1 MAGPNVSDKVRASG
15 GARLA
20 DMKKTQQ
27 QESELYGVGSGLS
40 VDELA
45 MLRSGGESQ
54 ANINLLNELRKSQ
67 QIQQARARRF
77 NPTLGQMVRDIGT
90 PAGALGA
97 ANGLTFGLPAAAY
110 NAMQSP
116 EGKQAFKEWQF
127 QNPGFGYGTSAGDLA
142 TWAIPGGAMLKGA
155 GRVAGAVGAGET
167 AANLANAGRY
177 LQGPM
182 SLGTMLGQAAEQGVP
197 RLAASAIN
205 GELDGGAAAG
215 ASLAALP
222 FLGKGGVVVS
232 DKVFPMAEDLYKM
245 VTAKGNEA
253 LAARIL
259 AASPQ
264 RLGPET
270 KLFNPDAVAQLQGFR
285 LSGQGK
291 TTALPLKDRP
301 IVDLADL
308 NGKTVVPIPADRTVA
323 GITHYDLG
331 GIPLKKPVQ
340 GPDGKVQ
347 YVDSEVQSL
356 GGEDYWRQP
365 NSITKGHVFA
375 STRPAAHAMQN
386 KFVANPNSV
395 GMTMV
400 MDHDG
405 SNFATHT
412 TESLLSAIPA
422 IDKMS
427 PQAIE
432 EIDNA
437 IRARVV
443 QKKNGKAVVTEFP
456 DFVGV
461 KDPKWIDQI
470 RGINGYQAGGIG
482 ELRKRIAS
490 VLDKSL
496 FKYAGAPTT
505 SMAHEMLND
514 PIIPAGYGH
523 MGRTLVLP
531 DTSITHL
538 GQLGPTNHPAYNTHV
553 PGTALG
559 GMQSTV
565 PWEVIYKDVIDKNP
579 GKSLKDMYRTAQTT
593 GEQRYLPVIN
603 DALIKRVDDYQ
614 GFQRPQQFSLGSL
627 K

>member
-1 MAGPNVSDKVRASG
+1 MAGQSVSDKVRASG

-27 QESELYGVGSGLS
+27 QESEIYGVGSGLS

-45 MLRSGGESQ
+45 MLRSGGESE
-54 ANINLLNELRKSQ
+54 ANINWLNELRKSQ
-67 QIQQARARRF
+67 QIQNARERLF
-77 NPTLGQMVRDIGT
+77 NPTLGQMVRDIAT
-90 PAGALGA
+90 PEGVMGL
-97 ANGLTFGLPAAAY
+97 ANGATFKIPEAVY
-110 NAMQSP
+110 NALQTP

-127 QNPGFGYGTSAGDLA
+127 QNPGFGYGTGAGDLA
-142 TWAIPGGAMLKGA
+142 TWALPGGAMLKGA
-155 GRVAGAVGAGET
+155 GRVVGAVGAGET

-182 SLGTMLGQAAEQGVP
+182 SLGTLAGQAAEQGVP

-222 FLGKGGVVVS
+222 FLGRGGVVVS
-232 DKVFPMAEDLYKM
+232 DKVFPMAADLYEKAM
-245 VTAKGNEA
+245 AKGNEA

-259 AASPQ
+259 AASPS

-270 KLFNPDAVAQLQGFR
+270 RLFNPDAVAQLQGFR
-285 LSGQGK
+285 LGGQGK
-291 TTALPLKDRP
+291 TNAIPLKPRP

-308 NGKTVVPIPADRTVA
+308 NGKTVVSIPADRTVS
-323 GITHYDLG
+323 GVTYYDMG
-331 GIPLKKPVQ
+331 GAPLKKPVAS
-340 GPDGKVQ
+340 PDGKVQ

-356 GGEDYWRQP
+356 GGEDYWRLP
-365 NSITKGHVFA
+365 NAITKGHVFA

-386 KFVANPNSV
+386 KFVANPDSV

-412 TESLLSAIPA
+412 TEALLGAIPS
-422 IDKMS
+422 IERLS

-432 EIDNA
+432 EVDNA
-437 IRARVV
+437 IRARIV
-443 QKKNGKAVVTEFP
+443 QKKNGKEVVTEFP
-456 DFVGV
+456 EFVGV
-461 KDPKWIDQI
+461 RDPKWIDQI
-470 RGINGYQAGGIG
+470 RGVNGFSPSGIG

-490 VLDKSL
+490 VLDKKT
-496 FKYAGAPTT
+496 FEYAGFPTT

-514 PIIPAGYGH
+514 PIIPEGYGH

-531 DTSITHL
+531 NTSITHL
-538 GQLGPTNHPAYNTHV
+538 GPLGPTNHYSYNTHV

-565 PWEVIYKDVIDKNP
+565 PWEVIYKDVIDANP
-579 GKSLKDMYRTAQTT
+579 GKTLKDMYRTVQTT
-593 GEQRYLPVIN
+593 GDPRYLPVIN
-603 DALIKRVDDYQ
+603 DAMIKRVDAHL
-614 GFQRPQQFSLGSL
+614 GIQRPQTFSLGGI